1 MASIVIVDDNQD
13 SARFLSRLLEFSG
26 HVATWMPSSEATIAA
41 LKRIQ
46 PDLLV
51 LDVMMP
57 HLSGI
62 DLLKLMRQE
71 PPLDQQAVVMLSGIM
86 DMDVQ
91 SQAFELG
98 ALDYIVKDMDWERS
112 LARIEQHLRKN

>member
-13 SARFLSRLLEFSG
+13 SARFLKRLLEFAG
-26 HVATWMPSSEATIAA
+26 HVATWMPGEAATVEV
-41 LKRIQ
+41 LKQMR

-62 DLLKLMRQE
+62 DLLKLLRKE
-71 PPLDQQAVVMLSGIM
+71 TPLEGLCVIMMSGVMDL
-86 DMDVQ
+86 DVQ
-91 SQAFELG
+91 SEAFELG

-112 LARIEQHLRKN
+112 LCRIEQHLRKN